1 MIIDGIVLTVIVP
14 QNSLALCCT
23 RKDPTKKNTATKYNL
38 KQTDPKRLKAI
49 INAVRTASDNQ
60 IDIDM
65 TKSENSDFAETV
77 KGREAIQKDGIT
89 VEDIVRMISWKSYR
103 DSFIGTA
110 GKYKG
115 MEMHEFTDMNL
126 YGLTDAHRNDTKI
139 YVKLITPDVT
149 GNVEV
154 LSVHRNSY

>member
-1 MIIDGIVLTVIVP
+1 MPNSRKRWDVEITVP
-14 QNSLALCCT
+14 E
-23 RKDPTKKNTATKYNL
+23 NTLNL
-38 KQTDPKRLKAI
+38 KCSLMNNPAI
-49 INAVRTASDNQ
+49 VEPYKGVNMPA
-60 IDIDM
+60 
-65 TKSENSDFAETV
+65 KSENSDFAETV
-77 KGREAIQKDGIT
+77 KGRAVIQKDGIT

-126 YGLTDAHRNDTKI
+126 YGLTDANRNDTKI
-139 YVKLITPDVT
+139 YVKLITPDAA

-154 LSVHRNSY
+154 PSVHRNSY